1 MEKKDYFP
9 SVWDWKRVYNLCRA
23 KHLHPRKSFKWSSF
37 GTLFLVTG
45 FFNSTALSHLPLT
58 WGFNRREKHTMSRS
72 KERLTPPVSNKLD
85 MRSNTQPFLWGF
97 LPFLSFPLSL
107 FFFHIK
113 NVSKIFQ
120 FIFAFLFWM
129 TLSSYWEFQNKN

>member
-45 FFNSTALSHLPLT
+45 FFNRTALSHLPLT
-58 WGFNRREKHTMSRS
+58 RGFNRREKHTMSRS

-107 FFFHIK
+107 SFFSYQKCLK
-113 NVSKIFQ
+113 N
-120 FIFAFLFWM
+120 
-129 TLSSYWEFQNKN
+129 LSVYICISLLNDPELLLGISE